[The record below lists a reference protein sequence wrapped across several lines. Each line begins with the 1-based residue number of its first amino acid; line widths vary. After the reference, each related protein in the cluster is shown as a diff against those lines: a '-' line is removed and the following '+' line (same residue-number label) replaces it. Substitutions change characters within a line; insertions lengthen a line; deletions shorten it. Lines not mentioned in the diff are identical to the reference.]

1 MKQVCRSRARVC
13 WLGVVFCLPVV
24 GSACRI
30 MAVSPPMKNF
40 FPFFSLRPRNKKKKR
55 VREGVFHRVGGP
67 PTPSIYFGLFVR
79 AICLRLLGGRLHSY
93 LQRGSLF
100 FFFLNSRI
108 VNFCSNGGQIET
120 GFHLFTFLTGISRC
134 CELVQQPTKIYAF

>member
-30 MAVSPPMKNF
+30 MAVSPHEKL
-40 FPFFSLRPRNKKKKR
+40 FPLFLSDHEIKKKR

-100 FFFLNSRI
+100 FFLFKFSNCQFLLQWWPN
-108 VNFCSNGGQIET
+108 
-120 GFHLFTFLTGISRC
+120 
-134 CELVQQPTKIYAF
+134 

>member
-1 MKQVCRSRARVC
+1 MLGHSLILYETSLSLARP
-13 WLGVVFCLPVV
+13 CLLV
-24 GSACRI
+24 GRRVLFARRRKCVPHHGGPPLRKTF
-30 MAVSPPMKNF
+30 SP
-40 FPFFSLRPRNKKKKR
+40 FSLRPRNKKKKR

-100 FFFLNSRI
+100 FSF
-108 VNFCSNGGQIET
+108 
-120 GFHLFTFLTGISRC
+120 
-134 CELVQQPTKIYAF
+134 